1 MINLDD
7 LTNGFWFPTNLSEAD
22 QIWLNWSGDLRTRHG
37 RPWRRHI
44 DNELAEVGAVLIEFG
59 VNLLDENEE
68 WEWLIEVDVQ
78 RFVKFESPEAYSM
91 FRLRWS

>member
-1 MINLDD
+1 
-7 LTNGFWFPTNLSEAD
+7 
-22 QIWLNWSGDLRTRHG
+22 
-37 RPWRRHI
+37 
-44 DNELAEVGAVLIEFG
+44 LAEVGAVLIEFG

-68 WEWLIEVDVQ
+68 WEWLIEAGVQ